1 MVMKMLYK
9 KFYCLKKIIHRDM
22 SLQSCSFCFLPFYI
36 LSGGVAKRD
45 VIQGL
50 WLTFTIDCNVKL
62 VDDISVRLHCIPF
75 NFNPMVK
82 VIDCAYKS

>member
-1 MVMKMLYK
+1 MPEKNYSQRYEPSKL
-9 KFYCLKKIIHRDM
+9 LI
-22 SLQSCSFCFLPFYI
+22 LLPAI
-36 LSGGVAKRD
+36 LHPSGGVAKRD